1 MIKSTMNRLTALEDK
16 SEDAKFLQAVEY
28 IETWMFEHIRAFNTP
43 EAVAQRKAD
52 YEKVQQIGRL
62 RREAFYR
69 GEPMSNYPLPWE
81 TISKVERREK

>member
-16 SEDAKFLQAVEY
+16 SEDAKFLRAAASFEA
-28 IETWMFEHIRAFNTP
+28 WLNEHIRAFNSP

-52 YEKVQQIGRL
+52 YEKVQQIGCL

-69 GEPMSNYPLPWE
+69 GERMSNYPLLWE
-81 TISKVERREK
+81 KPL